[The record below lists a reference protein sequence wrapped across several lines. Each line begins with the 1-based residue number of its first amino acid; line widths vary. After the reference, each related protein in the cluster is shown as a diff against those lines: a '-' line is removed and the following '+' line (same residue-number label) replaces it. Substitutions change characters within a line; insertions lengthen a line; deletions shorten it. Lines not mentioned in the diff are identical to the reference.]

1 MYQIGDKVL
10 MTVRDDAYVAE
21 VVRITPKGFIV
32 VRAFGQKL
40 ERLFKP
46 GGWER
51 TSDKWFPRR
60 IEPLTDEDVR
70 LINMKQIRQEARD
83 AFEKIRNV
91 LTKEQCETIIS
102 WEEVAGV

>member
-1 MYQIGDKVL
+1 MYNVGDKVL

-21 VVRITPKGFIV
+21 VVRITPKGFVV

-46 GGWER
+46 DGWER
-51 TSDKWFPRR
+51 TSSYHPRR
-60 IEPLTDEDVR
+60 ISPLTDEDVR
-70 LINMKQIRQEARD
+70 LIEMKKMRKQALD
-83 AFEKIRNV
+83 AFQKIRNV

-102 WEEVAGV
+102 WKEVAGV

>member
-1 MYQIGDKVL
+1 MYNIGDKVL

-21 VVRITPKGFIV
+21 IIRITPKGFVV

-46 GGWER
+46 DGWER
-51 TSDKWFPRR
+51 TSDRWFPRR

-70 LINMKQIRQEARD
+70 LLEMKKIRKQTRD
-83 AFEKIRNV
+83 AFE
-91 LTKEQCETIIS
+91 
-102 WEEVAGV
+102 